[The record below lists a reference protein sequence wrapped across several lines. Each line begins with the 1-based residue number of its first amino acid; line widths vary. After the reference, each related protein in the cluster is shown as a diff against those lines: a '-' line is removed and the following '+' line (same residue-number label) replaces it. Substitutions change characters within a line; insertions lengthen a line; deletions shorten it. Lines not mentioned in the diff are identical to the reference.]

1 MAASTATVS
10 SIKRYGLTEV
20 FRPTDG
26 VDVDIIFVHG
36 LDGHPYRTWT
46 SDEGHIFWPADLL
59 PAAVAEDK
67 ARVLVY
73 GYDADLASTA
83 DGLSKDKIHNHAEQL
98 VAVLSASRRQA
109 GATERPII
117 FVAHSFGGIIVKR
130 AMIYSSEIHGHHVSH
145 LRSIFLS
152 TFGILF
158 LGTPHMGSDVAKW
171 RSWLDTMYNA
181 HCLSPLVEDESYLIH
196 ALTTGSETLQIIE
209 RDFVQLASRF
219 HIYYFHEGKP
229 TDLGG
234 TLLYIVDEI
243 SASPVLSDVER
254 ATIQQ
259 DHAHM
264 CEFANRSSPGFD
276 LVTEGIQRYAS
287 QAPSIIRSRWEYE
300 KSEQHSR
307 KELAASELLDDTARG
322 IQHINLKD
330 SHDRATIQPDGSHNT
345 SLESTRLSGLQQKS
359 FYIVSRERV
368 KDFLGR
374 EDQLQEIA
382 TFFSKKSSQQPKVL
396 ILHAL
401 GGQGK
406 SQIALEYCQRS
417 RNQYRGIFW
426 INASS
431 DALAIESY
439 TQIAKAVADFNSASV
454 QDGERV
460 VRLVK
465 DRLEAW
471 AEKCLLVF
479 DNYDQPEEFPQVQKF
494 LPKIESCHVLFTSR
508 HGDLGRLGSLVR
520 IPGMGP
526 EEGVALLLRGHD
538 KRDIETNFATALEIV
553 ERLGYLAL
561 AIDQAAA
568 YIRYRRILPHQLER
582 FLNTYET
589 QRERILNYTPSD
601 FWEYSTVQKHGEEDQ
616 AKAINAF
623 TTWEMSLEQLKSPP
637 SMPNLEVLRLL
648 TVSSYF
654 NTARIEE
661 SLFRNYWEKCEDQA
675 QWLRALGTKDDTA
688 KDQLDHG
695 QKNEYGGGVNARSD
709 PSSKANEVAEIRLQR
724 QVKGFLRMFKK
735 KHAKSMCVS
744 HSHQS
749 QDGNDHP
756 PLTKQGSGE
765 WDPNRFWDILHTL
778 HISSL
783 VQDLEPGAQ
792 GAAFSLH
799 PLIRDWL
806 QLREPADARR
816 RHMKESFLILSYR
829 VKVPLDVHNPA
840 WRIQPR
846 IFLAHIDACI
856 SNDERLAAPHAK
868 FGSEITDFNTAMNL
882 AVFYL
887 FSARYVASEEI
898 LRKVKETCA
907 ANLGEQHPYLPECLF
922 YLGRSLQFQRR
933 YREAEQVVRRALQ
946 LRARALG
953 EEHPKTLQCMK
964 SLGFTLEKQR
974 KFSEAECIYR
984 EWLQLQEKV
993 TGKDHQDTIPPM
1005 LCLAGLLS
1013 PQGRHDE
1020 AEELSRHAVQVC
1032 EETLEEPHSQ
1042 TENAIESLAYVF
1054 ANQAKYD
1061 EAEARYLQC
1070 VSLCEDRYGTE
1081 HPRLEY
1087 VLQRFGIMYYNQGK
1101 LDDADTMFRRALK
1114 LQLNSIGEEHP
1125 RAQDS
1130 ISYLS
1135 LITYAQDNYA
1145 EAQLLLYRLLE
1156 IWQKSPG
1163 KGYLSSLAIMTKLAQ
1178 VLRKQDKHAEADKM
1192 DRERLGLEKAE
1203 HEADWEEDSVCV
1215 SDLSEA
1221 PSAQ

>member
-73 GYDADLASTA
+73 GYHADLASTA
-83 DGLSKDKIHNHAEQL
+83 DGVSKDKIHNHAEQL

-109 GATERPII
+109 RATERPII

-130 AMIYSSEIHGHHVSH
+130 AMVLSSGIRGHHVSH
-145 LRSIFLS
+145 LRSIFVS

-158 LGTPHMGSDVAKW
+158 LGTPHLGSDVAKW
-171 RSWLDTMYNA
+171 RSWLNTMYNA

-196 ALTTGSETLQIIE
+196 ALTTGSETLQTIE

-264 CEFANRSSPGFD
+264 CKFANLSSPGFD

-287 QAPSIIRSRWEYE
+287 QATSIIRSRWEYE

-307 KELAASELLDDTARG
+307 KELAANELLGDTARG

-330 SHDRATIQPDGSHNT
+330 SHDRATVQSDGSHNT
-345 SLESTRLSGLQQKS
+345 SLKSTRLSGLQQKS
-359 FYIVSRERV
+359 FYIVSRDRV

-431 DALAIESY
+431 KALAIESY
-439 TQIAKAVADFNSASV
+439 TQIAKAVAGFNSASV

-471 AEKCLLVF
+471 AEECLLVF
-479 DNYDQPEEFPQVQKF
+479 DNYDPPEEFPRVQKF
-494 LPKIESCHVLFTSR
+494 LPKVESCHVLFTSR
-508 HGDLGRLGSLVR
+508 HGDLGRLGSLVK

-526 EEGVALLLRGHD
+526 EEGVGLLLRGYD
-538 KRDIETNFATALEIV
+538 SRDIETNFATALEIV

-568 YIRYRRILPHQLER
+568 YIRYRRILPHQLEK

-589 QRERILNYTPSD
+589 QRERILKYTPSD
-601 FWEYSTVQKHGEEDQ
+601 FWEYSTVQIHREEDQ
-616 AKAINAF
+616 GKAINAF
-623 TTWEMSLEQLKSPP
+623 TTWEMSLEQLKSRP
-637 SMPNLEVLRLL
+637 SMPNPEILRLL

-654 NTARIEE
+654 NTTRIEE
-661 SLFRNYWEKCEDQA
+661 SLFRNYWEKCEDEA

-688 KDQLDHG
+688 TGQLDHDQNDEHVDG
-695 QKNEYGGGVNARSD
+695 
-709 PSSKANEVAEIRLQR
+709 AN
-724 QVKGFLRMFKK
+724 
-735 KHAKSMCVS
+735 
-744 HSHQS
+744 
-749 QDGNDHP
+749 
-756 PLTKQGSGE
+756 GE
-765 WDPNRFWDILHTL
+765 WDPDIFWDILHTL
-778 HISSL
+778 HTSTL
-783 VQDLEPGAQ
+783 VQDLQPDAQ

-816 RHMKESFLILSYR
+816 KHMKESFLILAHR
-829 VKVPLDVHNPA
+829 ANVLQDTDNTIWGVQRRPL
-840 WRIQPR
+840 
-846 IFLAHIDACI
+846 LAHIDACI
-856 SNDERLAAPHAK
+856 SNDERLAAPHAEI
-868 FGSEITDFNTAMNL
+868 GIEITDFSIAGNL
-882 AVFYL
+882 AMFYL
-887 FSARYVASEEI
+887 TSGRYKASEEI
-898 LRKVKETCA
+898 FRKVNETCA
-907 ANLGEQHPYLPECLF
+907 ANLGEEHPYLLKCVYYFGL
-922 YLGRSLQFQRR
+922 SLLYQHR
-933 YREAEQVVRRALQ
+933 YREAEQVLRRALQ

-953 EEHPKTLQCMK
+953 EEHPETLQCMENL
-964 SLGFTLEKQR
+964 SETLQYQER
-974 KFSEAECIYR
+974 FLEAECISR
-984 EWLQLQEKV
+984 EWLQLQEKT

-1005 LCLAGLLS
+1005 LRLAKSLS
-1013 PQGRHDE
+1013 RQGRHDE
-1020 AEELSRHAVQVC
+1020 AENLSRHAVQVC
-1032 EETLEEPHSQ
+1032 EKTLEEPHLQ
-1042 TENAIESLAYVF
+1042 TEEAIESLAYVF
-1054 ANQAKYD
+1054 AKQAKYD

-1070 VSLCEDRYGTE
+1070 VSLCEDLYGTE
-1081 HPRLEY
+1081 HPQTAF
-1087 VLQRFGIMYYNQGK
+1087 VLHALGFMYYNQGN
-1101 LDDADTMFRRALK
+1101 LDDADTMLRRALK
-1114 LQLNSIGEEHP
+1114 LQLNSVSEEHIDT
-1125 RAQDS
+1125 QDS
-1130 ISYLS
+1130 MSYLT
-1135 LITYAQDNYA
+1135 LVMYAQHNYA

-1156 IWQKSPG
+1156 IWRKSLG
-1163 KGYLSSLAIMTKLAQ
+1163 KGNDRSLKIMALLAL
-1178 VLRKQDKHAEADKM
+1178 VLRKQDKHAEADKI
-1192 DRERLGLEKAE
+1192 DQERLELEKTTYE
-1203 HEADWEEDSVCV
+1203 VG
-1215 SDLSEA
+1215 
-1221 PSAQ
+1221 